1 MTARKQ
7 KQWKGVGLFDL
18 HAGLLIA
25 VRGADPQSFEEIQA
39 IAKKEGGT
47 IAYVT
52 ISLSKPKRQ
61 ARKVK

>member
-1 MTARKQ
+1 MTRKQ
-7 KQWKGVGLFDL
+7 NKTWKGIGLFDL
-18 HAGLLIA
+18 DADLLIA